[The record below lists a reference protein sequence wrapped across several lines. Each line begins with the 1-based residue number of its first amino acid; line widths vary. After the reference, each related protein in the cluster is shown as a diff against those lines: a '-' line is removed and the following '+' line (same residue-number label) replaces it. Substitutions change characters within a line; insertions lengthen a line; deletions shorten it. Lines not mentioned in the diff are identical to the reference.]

1 MNINLIYEGKNYNFD
16 IPNDVTLD
24 YLKDLSSRIFNS
36 EKGVL
41 DLMYNNKKLSGENNN
56 ILIRDL
62 IPEGESNVILTVQV
76 NKNNNINT
84 TTTNKNKKRK
94 ENIKVFEYLKER
106 KNNDDQSKEKK
117 IIIPKE
123 EEEENQIIKNKH
135 EKVFLENVC
144 NNNNIQSKIKL
155 MLSNNKLN
163 NKEISKKEQFNNTY
177 IQKHGELLHLMR
189 QFSDKI
195 KKIYLILY
203 NKYKSSNA
211 SLSNS
216 SSTKSLNSLTK
227 NNSIDFNYM
236 DNSFYELALYE
247 KKIMNYLEMQIQHYK
262 TLIEKMQTYDINNIN
277 FTKMTEFYKIL
288 FEFNP
293 EEFFKK
299 KINICIR
306 KDPPNINRKIINS
319 NSSVDLNFNNY
330 KLPSLKLKYFKPI
343 ISKGSK
349 DGKNI
354 KKILYNSNIKL
365 NQSKETKPKNKKS
378 STAISRNTEK
388 EYYNIISNFNTTNKN
403 NKNNNNKLDN
413 ISEKSS
419 TENDDEYKNISP
431 LNLRKSISNKIDKNE
446 LNDYITPIKDL
457 KLNQRKDS
465 VGSSLYRL
473 KYNLDKKNFDNNMN
487 KSYKIKEINVSAM
500 SVKDSNFTLEK
511 KISDKDK
518 KKTINR
524 YDYIV

>member
-24 YLKDLSSRIFNS
+24 YLKDLSSKIFNS
-36 EKGVL
+36 EKGLL
-41 DLMYNNKKLSGENNN
+41 DLMYNNKKLSDDNNN

-76 NKNNNINT
+76 SKDMDINKA
-84 TTTNKNKKRK
+84 NKTKKRK
-94 ENIKVFEYLKER
+94 ESKKVFEYLKER
-106 KNNDDQSKEKK
+106 TTNNESSREKK

-123 EEEENQIIKNKH
+123 KEEEENQIIKNKQ
-135 EKVFLENVC
+135 EKLFLENIYS

-155 MLSNNKLN
+155 MLSNNKLS

-177 IQKHGELLHLMR
+177 IQKHGELLFLMR

-203 NKYKSSNA
+203 NKYRSSNA
-211 SLSNS
+211 CLSNT
-216 SSTKSLNSLTK
+216 SSTKSINSLTK
-227 NNSIDFNYM
+227 NNNIDFNYM

-247 KKIMNYLEMQIQHYK
+247 KKVMNYLEMQIQHYK
-262 TLIEKMQTYDINNIN
+262 TLIETMQTYDTNNIN
-277 FTKMTEFYKIL
+277 FSKMSEFYKIL
-288 FEFNP
+288 FSFNP
-293 EEFFKK
+293 EEIYCNIKK
-299 KINICIR
+299 EPI
-306 KDPPNINRKIINS
+306 NINRKIINS

-330 KLPSLKLKYFKPI
+330 KLPTLRLKYFKPP
-343 ISKGSK
+343 ISKDTK
-349 DGKNI
+349 DRKNL
-354 KKILYNSNIKL
+354 KKIIYNSNFKL
-365 NQSKETKPKNKKS
+365 NQSKEINPKIRNRKS
-378 STAISRNTEK
+378 STVISRNSEK
-388 EYYNIISNFNTTNKN
+388 DYYNNISNFNTINKN
-403 NKNNNNKLDN
+403 NNNNNNNNKLDN
-413 ISEKSS
+413 ISEKNS
-419 TENDDEYKNISP
+419 TENENEYNNISP
-431 LNLRKSISNKIDKNE
+431 LNLRKSISNKCDKNE
-446 LNDYITPIKDL
+446 LMDYITPVKDL

-473 KYNLDKKNFDNNMN
+473 KYSLDKKDFDNNQN
-487 KSYKIKEINVSAM
+487 KSYKIKEINVSSM

-524 YDYIV
+524 YDYIM

>member
-41 DLMYNNKKLSGENNN
+41 DLMYNNKKLSDENNN

-123 EEEENQIIKNKH
+123 EEEENQIIKNKP
-135 EKVFLENVC
+135 EKIFLENTH

-177 IQKHGELLHLMR
+177 IQKNGELLHLMR

-365 NQSKETKPKNKKS
+365 NQSETKPKNKKS

-388 EYYNIISNFNTTNKN
+388 EYYNIISNFNTMNKN
-403 NKNNNNKLDN
+403 NNNNNKLDN

>member
-41 DLMYNNKKLSGENNN
+41 DLMYNNKKLSDENNN

-123 EEEENQIIKNKH
+123 EEEENQIIKNKP
-135 EKVFLENVC
+135 EKIFLENTH

-203 NKYKSSNA
+203 
-211 SLSNS
+211 
-216 SSTKSLNSLTK
+216 
-227 NNSIDFNYM
+227 
-236 DNSFYELALYE
+236 
-247 KKIMNYLEMQIQHYK
+247 KK
-262 TLIEKMQTYDINNIN
+262 
-277 FTKMTEFYKIL
+277 
-288 FEFNP
+288 
-293 EEFFKK
+293 
-299 KINICIR
+299 
-306 KDPPNINRKIINS
+306 
-319 NSSVDLNFNNY
+319 
-330 KLPSLKLKYFKPI
+330 
-343 ISKGSK
+343 
-349 DGKNI
+349 
-354 KKILYNSNIKL
+354 
-365 NQSKETKPKNKKS
+365 
-378 STAISRNTEK
+378 
-388 EYYNIISNFNTTNKN
+388 
-403 NKNNNNKLDN
+403 
-413 ISEKSS
+413 
-419 TENDDEYKNISP
+419 
-431 LNLRKSISNKIDKNE
+431 
-446 LNDYITPIKDL
+446 
-457 KLNQRKDS
+457 
-465 VGSSLYRL
+465 
-473 KYNLDKKNFDNNMN
+473 
-487 KSYKIKEINVSAM
+487 
-500 SVKDSNFTLEK
+500 
-511 KISDKDK
+511 
-518 KKTINR
+518 
-524 YDYIV
+524 